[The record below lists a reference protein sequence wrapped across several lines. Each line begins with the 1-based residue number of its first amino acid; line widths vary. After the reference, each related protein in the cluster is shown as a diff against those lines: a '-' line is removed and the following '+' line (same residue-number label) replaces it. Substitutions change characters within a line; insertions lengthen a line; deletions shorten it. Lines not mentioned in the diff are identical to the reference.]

1 MKTIT
6 NSSDTK
12 SKSLSEAFVNSFG
25 SYPIGYVVGI
35 LVLPFSM
42 SWLQEDLFLANVFVT
57 LVFATVSFVRVYS
70 LRRIFE
76 KFGYDDNFIRLAIKL
91 YHKLVKLIPLQIGRK
106 HHMSVKWNERVKRR
120 R

>member
-1 MKTIT
+1 MNTIQD
-6 NSSDTK
+6 SK

-35 LVLPFSM
+35 IVLPFSM
-42 SWLQEDLFLANVFVT
+42 SWLQEDLFLANIFVT

-70 LRRIFE
+70 LRRVFE

-91 YHKLVKLIPLQIGRK
+91 YHKFVKLIPQQV
-106 HHMSVKWNERVKRR
+106 SVKRNRFIKWFLEVIRL
-120 R
+120 

>member
-1 MKTIT
+1 MKNTIHPH
-6 NSSDTK
+6 DTK
-12 SKSLSEAFVNSFG
+12 SKSLSEALVNSFG

-42 SWLQEDLFLANVFVT
+42 SWLQEDLFLANIFVT

-76 KFGYDDNFIRLAIKL
+76 KFGCDDNFIRIGIKL
-91 YHKLVKLIPLQIGRK
+91 YHKLVKLIAQQLIKK
-106 HHMSVKWNERVKRR
+106 HNRSIKYFSGVL
-120 R
+120 

>member
-1 MKTIT
+1 M
-6 NSSDTK
+6 NSQQQDSK

-70 LRRIFE
+70 LRRVFE
-76 KFGYDDNFIRLAIKL
+76 KFGYDDNFIRLGIML
-91 YHKLVKLIPLQIGRK
+91 YHKHVKLIAQQVSRK
-106 HHMSVKWNERVKRR
+106 HNRSVKWFLGELRL
-120 R
+120 

>member
-1 MKTIT
+1 MKTTIH
-6 NSSDTK
+6 SSDTK

-35 LVLPFSM
+35 IVLPFSM
-42 SWLQEDLFLANVFVT
+42 SWLQEDLFLANIFVT

-76 KFGYDDNFIRLAIKL
+76 KFGFDDNFIRLGIKL
-91 YHKLVKLIPLQIGRK
+91 YHRLVKLIPQQVNRK
-106 HHMSVKWNERVKRR
+106 RNRSIKSFSGVIKL
-120 R
+120 

>member
-1 MKTIT
+1 MVNNTT
-6 NSSDTK
+6 SQSPDTK

-35 LVLPFSM
+35 VVLPFSM
-42 SWLQEDLFLANVFVT
+42 NWLQEDLFLANIFVT

-70 LRRIFE
+70 LRRVFE

-91 YHKLVKLIPLQIGRK
+91 YHKLVKLIPQQVSEKRNR
-106 HHMSVKWNERVKRR
+106 SVKSVKGVL
-120 R
+120 